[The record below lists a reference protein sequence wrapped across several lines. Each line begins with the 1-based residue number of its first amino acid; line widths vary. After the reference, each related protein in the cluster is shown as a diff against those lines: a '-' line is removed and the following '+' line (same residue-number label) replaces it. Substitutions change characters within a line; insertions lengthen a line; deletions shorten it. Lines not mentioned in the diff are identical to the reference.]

1 MKTLFV
7 CLAHWLEATNHHLA
21 GIVVTR
27 TDTGLSIARDEAG
40 QPRWIRPIVERGEA
54 FPASV
59 AGVQLRDLVEVETLR
74 AAAVAAPHQPENTL
88 VDPDAL
94 LVVKALPLNAAYL
107 DRLANQEQTVLLGTP
122 GGVVPAEAVGG
133 LDHSLT
139 FVRVRKARAY
149 QSESGVLRL
158 RFLFGETFYDFPVTD
173 AEFSQRHALDPTLL
187 SSPSEVFLSLA
198 LGAEEKGKY
207 MKQVV
212 GVIPV

>member
-27 TDTGLSIARDEAG
+27 TETGLTIARDEAG
-40 QPRWIRPIVERGEA
+40 QPRWIRPVLERGES

-59 AGVQLRDLVEVETLR
+59 EEVQLRDLVEVETLR
-74 AAAVAAPHQPENTL
+74 AAAVAAAYQPENTL
-88 VDPDAL
+88 VDPATL

-107 DRLANQEQTVLLGTP
+107 DRLANQEQAVLLGTP
-122 GGVVPAEAVGG
+122 GGVVPAEAVDG

-149 QSESGVLRL
+149 SSEAGVLRL

-173 AEFSQRHALDPTLL
+173 AGFARRRALDPTLL
-187 SSPSEVFLSLA
+187 ASPSEVFFSLA

-207 MKQVV
+207 VKQVV
-212 GVIPV
+212 GVVSV